1 MNVRV
6 KFCGLSRFSD
16 IEAANELMPDY
27 AGFVFWDKSRRY
39 VTPKNAEALR
49 RELSPRIEAVG
60 VFVDENPETIADICG
75 RGIIG
80 IIQLHGHEDEEYI
93 SRLRTFTDKPIIK
106 AFKIREAEDVMRA
119 ENCTADFVMLDS
131 GMGTGKVFDW
141 SLLAGITRPY
151 FLAGGLDA
159 GNVREAVSRLRPYAV
174 DVSSGIETG
183 WVKDRVSYSR
193 LKSQACPYPYRSL
206 SDARY

>member
-1 MNVRV
+1 MSVKV

-16 IEAANELMPDY
+16 IEAANELMPNY
-27 AGFVFWDKSRRY
+27 AGFVFWDRSRRY
-39 VTPKNAEALR
+39 VTPENAEALR
-49 RELSPRIEAVG
+49 RGLSPRIKAVG
-60 VFVDENPETIADICG
+60 VFVDENPEIIAEICG
-75 RGIIG
+75 HGIIG
-80 IIQLHGHEDEEYI
+80 IIQLHGHENEEYI
-93 SRLRTFTDKPIIK
+93 SLLRTLTDKPVIK
-106 AFKIREAEDVMRA
+106 AFKVRGAEDVMMA

-174 DVSSGIETG
+174 DVSSGIETDG
-183 WVKDRVSYSR
+183 VKDRMKMSEFIAALR
-193 LKSQACPYPYRSL
+193 EENIA
-206 SDARY
+206 

>member
-1 MNVRV
+1 
-6 KFCGLSRFSD
+6 
-16 IEAANELMPDY
+16 
-27 AGFVFWDKSRRY
+27 
-39 VTPKNAEALR
+39 
-49 RELSPRIEAVG
+49 VG
-60 VFVDENPETIADICG
+60 VFVDENPEIIAEICG
-75 RGIIG
+75 HGIIG
-80 IIQLHGHEDEEYI
+80 IIQLHGHENEEYI
-93 SRLRTFTDKPIIK
+93 SRLRTLTNKPVIK
-106 AFKIREAEDVMRA
+106 AFKVREAEDVMRA

-183 WVKDRVSYSR
+183 GVKDRMKMSEFIAALR
-193 LKSQACPYPYRSL
+193 EE
-206 SDARY
+206 

>member
-1 MNVRV
+1 MSVRV
-6 KFCGLSRFSD
+6 KFCGLSRFPD
-16 IEAANELMPDY
+16 IEAVNELMPDY
-27 AGFVFWDKSRRY
+27 AGFVFWDKSKRY
-39 VTPKNAEALR
+39 VTPENAEALR
-49 RELSPRIEAVG
+49 RGLSPRIKAVG
-60 VFVDENPETIADICG
+60 VFVDENPEIIAEICG
-75 RGIIG
+75 HGIIG
-80 IIQLHGHEDEEYI
+80 IIQLHGHENEDYI
-93 SRLRTFTDKPIIK
+93 SRLRTLTNKPVIK
-106 AFKIREAEDVMRA
+106 AFKVREAEDVMRA

-183 WVKDRVSYSR
+183 GVKDRMKMSEFIAALR
-193 LKSQACPYPYRSL
+193 EE
-206 SDARY
+206 